1 MTKPLVVYDGHCGFC
16 KIWIDYTKRLIGD
29 AVEYSPYQE
38 LGPEFKKA
46 VHLIFPN
53 GEIVQGAEAVFRV
66 LAFAPGKKLPLWLYK
81 NMPGFAPVT
90 ELLYR
95 IIAAHRD
102 FGYKATALLFGKE
115 VYPQQFNAVAWLF
128 EKSLALVYLSAFIS
142 FAVQATA
149 LIGSD
154 GVSPIGLYL
163 ARASQ
168 ALGASA
174 WLQVPTLL
182 WIAHSNTALHVL
194 CWAGICSS
202 IALLCGAVPRLMAVF
217 LYILYLS
224 IVAAGQE
231 FMSFQWDMLLLEAG
245 FLATFLGSSKRIVW
259 LYRMLLFRLM
269 LMSGTVKLLSGDPTW
284 HNLTALNF
292 HYQTQPLPTP
302 IAWYAQHFPEWF
314 QRFSVASVFTIEILI
329 PFLIFAPRRLR
340 HFAAWSLILLQICI
354 LITGNYAFFNWLAL
368 AFCLFL
374 FDDRALTKIIPAR
387 PRKTAVPAVIFGI
400 ILLFGFAEL
409 YDNFMRRPLP
419 VVSTLMGFT
428 APFGIVN
435 GYGLF
440 AIMTTQRLE
449 IIIEGSNDGVTWL
462 AYEFPYKP
470 GDVRRRPPWVA
481 PYQPRLD
488 WQMWFAALGNY
499 RENPW
504 FVSLVARLLH
514 GSPDVLKLF
523 AYNPFPEKP
532 PVRIRAVVYEYK
544 FTDSETRRK
553 TGAWW
558 TREPL
563 GRYIPSITLDD
574 LQK

>member
-1 MTKPLVVYDGHCGFC
+1 
-16 KIWIDYTKRLIGD
+16 
-29 AVEYSPYQE
+29 
-38 LGPEFKKA
+38 
-46 VHLIFPN
+46 
-53 GEIVQGAEAVFRV
+53 
-66 LAFAPGKKLPLWLYK
+66 
-81 NMPGFAPVT
+81 
-90 ELLYR
+90 
-95 IIAAHRD
+95 
-102 FGYKATALLFGKE
+102 
-115 VYPQQFNAVAWLF
+115 
-128 EKSLALVYLSAFIS
+128 
-142 FAVQATA
+142 
-149 LIGSD
+149 
-154 GVSPIGLYL
+154 
-163 ARASQ
+163 
-168 ALGASA
+168 
-174 WLQVPTLL
+174 
-182 WIAHSNTALHVL
+182 
-194 CWAGICSS
+194 
-202 IALLCGAVPRLMAVF
+202 
-217 LYILYLS
+217 
-224 IVAAGQE
+224 
-231 FMSFQWDMLLLEAG
+231 MSFQWDMLLLEAG
-245 FLATFLGSSKRIVW
+245 FLAIFLGSSKRIVW

>member
-1 MTKPLVVYDGHCGFC
+1 MNKPLVVYDGHCAFC
-16 KIWIDYTKRLIGD
+16 QIWIDYTKRLTGD
-29 AVEYSPYQE
+29 TAEYSPYQE

-53 GEIVQGAEAVFRV
+53 GEMMQGAQAVFRL
-66 LAFAPGKKLPLWLYK
+66 LAFAPGKQWPLWLYK
-81 NMPGFAPVT
+81 NIPGFAPVT
-90 ELLYR
+90 EAIYR
-95 IIAAHRD
+95 FIAGHRD
-102 FGYKATALLFGKE
+102 LGYHSTTLLFGKE
-115 VYPQQFNAVAWLF
+115 IHPQRHNAVVWLF
-128 EKSLALVYLSAFIS
+128 EKALALVYLSAFIS
-142 FAVQATA
+142 FALQATA

-182 WIAHSNTALHVL
+182 WIAHSNTALEVL
-194 CWAGICSS
+194 SWAGAGAS
-202 IALLCGAVPRLMAVF
+202 IALLCGALPRLIAVC

-224 IVAAGQE
+224 IVASGQE
-231 FMSFQWDMLLLEAG
+231 FMSFQWDFLLLEAG
-245 FLATFLGSSKRIVW
+245 FLAIFLGSSKRIVW
-259 LYRMLLFRLM
+259 LYRALLFRLM
-269 LMSGTVKLLSGDPTW
+269 LMSGTVKLLSGDTTW

-292 HYQTQPLPTP
+292 HYQTQPIPTP
-302 IAWYAQHFPEWF
+302 VAWYAQQLPAWF
-314 QRFSVASVFTIEILI
+314 QKFSVASVFTIEILV

-340 HFAAWSLILLQICI
+340 HFAAWCLQVCI

-374 FDDRALTKIIPAR
+374 FDDRALPKIVPAR
-387 PRKTAVPAVIFGI
+387 ARKTSVSAIVFAI

-409 YDNFMRRPLP
+409 YENFTRRALP
-419 VVSTLMGFT
+419 GVGNVMAIT

-449 IIIEGSNDGVTWL
+449 IVIEGSNDGVTWL
-462 AYEFPYKP
+462 PYEFPYKP

-504 FVSLVARLLH
+504 FVSLITCLLH

-523 AYNPFPEKP
+523 AHNPFPEKP
-532 PVRIRAVVYEYK
+532 PARIRAVVYEYK
-544 FTDSETRRK
+544 FTDFEARRK
-553 TGAWW
+553 TAAWW